1 MRKIENTRYSKTE
14 KIRQEAFIAQM
25 IGELKEN
32 PGNGSQNTERA
43 GSHCHSMVDET
54 MRGDVVVKTV
64 QSCDHLA
71 ATRTTVEAA

>member
-1 MRKIENTRYSKTE
+1 
-14 KIRQEAFIAQM
+14 M